1 MVRLITNEGV
11 DLEVRANSR
20 SRLRSRLYWKGKCI
34 LRAESKRS
42 WNWKNLRLTPCLERS
57 SSFLGLTGV
66 SLGLNVQPR
75 PPASAGQPSD
85 LGWHLSDLG
94 KKSFSRGMKSSSFIF
109 PTSGLLD
116 SALQKIYSSRDTHV
130 FFTENIPMFLYFK
143 YSKVCLCEL
152 VICIYL

>member
-1 MVRLITNEGV
+1 M

-20 SRLRSRLYWKGKCI
+20 SRPRSRLYWKGKCI

-116 SALQKIYSSRDTHV
+116 SALQKIYSILPFGPILNTV
-130 FFTENIPMFLYFK
+130 FLVFLYQ
-143 YSKVCLCEL
+143 SHVSALPL
-152 VICIYL
+152 VIQIFQKIQQIMDMG